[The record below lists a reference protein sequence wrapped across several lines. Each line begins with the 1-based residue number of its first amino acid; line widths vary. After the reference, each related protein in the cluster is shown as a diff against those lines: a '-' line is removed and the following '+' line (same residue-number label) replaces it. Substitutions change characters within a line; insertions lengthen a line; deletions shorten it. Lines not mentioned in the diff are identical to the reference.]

1 MQKKQKKKIKIF
13 LFIDS
18 FMVGGMHK
26 QMLYLFK
33 NIDKKKFSPIICVL
47 SDHGN
52 LKKDYYNSGCKIYS
66 LNWKFTGDLSPVYS
80 LMKVLYK
87 ESPDIVFITEAVN
100 FLYYRIAKF
109 FYFND
114 IVHVG
119 SFRALTFWKGHLN
132 KYYNYI
138 DIILSKWFYNFSDII
153 VVNSMAMKLNYE
165 KILKIKKSNPIK
177 VIYNASDFN
186 FTSKPNSQIL
196 KDKLGIDS
204 HFVITQVA
212 RLDPWKDFETLISAI
227 EILKLKGF
235 RLKLL
240 LVGGGVL
247 KENIQKI
254 LIDKKLTNDI
264 ILTGETNNAHQYIN
278 ISDICVLSSN
288 GEGFSNSILEYMYH
302 SKAVVASDVGGNVE
316 LIGNNKYGRLFKKGS
331 VDDLCIKLE
340 ELLDNS
346 ELRNHL
352 GVLCNKHIR
361 DLCDINKY
369 INDYEELFKNEMLK

>member
-1 MQKKQKKKIKIF
+1 MSKIKIF

-33 NIDKKKFSPIICVL
+33 NIDKKKFLPIICVL

-109 FYFND
+109 FYFNN

-212 RLDPWKDFETLISAI
+212 RLDPWKDFETLKSDI
-227 EILKLKGF
+227 EILKFKGF

-369 INDYEELFKNEMLK
+369 INDYEELFKNELLK

>member
-1 MQKKQKKKIKIF
+1 
-13 LFIDS
+13 
-18 FMVGGMHK
+18 
-26 QMLYLFK
+26 
-33 NIDKKKFSPIICVL
+33 
-47 SDHGN
+47 
-52 LKKDYYNSGCKIYS
+52 
-66 LNWKFTGDLSPVYS
+66 LNWKFTGDLSPVYR
-80 LMKVLYK
+80 LIKVLYK

-109 FYFND
+109 FYFNN

-186 FTSKPNSQIL
+186 FTFKPNSQIL

-227 EILKLKGF
+227 EILKFKGF
-235 RLKLL
+235 SLKLL

-264 ILTGETNNAHQYIN
+264 ILTGETNNAHQFIN

-346 ELRNHL
+346 ELRNYL

-369 INDYEELFKNEMLK
+369 INGYEELFKNEMLK

>member
-1 MQKKQKKKIKIF
+1 MSKIKIF

-33 NIDKKKFSPIICVL
+33 NIDKKKFLPIICVL

-109 FYFND
+109 FYFNN

-369 INDYEELFKNEMLK
+369 INDYEELFKNELLK

>member
-1 MQKKQKKKIKIF
+1 MSKIKIF

-33 NIDKKKFSPIICVL
+33 NIDKKKFLPIICVL

-109 FYFND
+109 FYFNN

-227 EILKLKGF
+227 EILKFKGF

-369 INDYEELFKNEMLK
+369 INDYEELFKNELLK